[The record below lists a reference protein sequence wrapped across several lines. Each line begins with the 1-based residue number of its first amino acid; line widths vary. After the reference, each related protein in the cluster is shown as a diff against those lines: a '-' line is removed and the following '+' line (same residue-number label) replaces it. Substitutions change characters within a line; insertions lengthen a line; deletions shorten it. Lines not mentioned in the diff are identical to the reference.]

1 MMKKPHDLG
10 IKIFID
16 ALLNLTHSRIS
27 RLREFYDE
35 GERHF
40 NIENKDLEDRTAHLT
55 QEEWDWGE
63 EDLSIE
69 LRHEMEELRE
79 LKRNFSIVGL
89 FTVLEMFLQRALL
102 WLHWQGS
109 AVPKGIRKELRDE
122 IKKKF
127 AKKNFDEMKPAFKE
141 ISVLIA
147 EDNND
152 WQAILGM
159 KLVRN
164 CITHHGG
171 RVDEEMAE
179 KLKKDYKICVIDA
192 EFPTRRMKLPENYF
206 RDSAD
211 LVERTCDRIAKQCYM
226 QANYDLARERPQAG
240 GRVNYVNA
248 LVELVRIA

>member
-10 IKIFID
+10 TKIFIH
-16 ALLNLTHSRIS
+16 ALLSLTRSRIS
-27 RLREFYDE
+27 ILREFYDE

-40 NIENKDLEDRTAHLT
+40 NIENKDLEERTAHLT
-55 QEEWDWGE
+55 QEEWDWG
-63 EDLSIE
+63 DGDFSIE
-69 LRHEMEELRE
+69 LLHELEELRE
-79 LKRNFSIVGL
+79 LKRNFAIVGL

-102 WLHWQGS
+102 WVHGPGP
-109 AVPKGIRKELRDE
+109 AVPKRIRKELRAE

-127 AKKNFDEMKPAFKE
+127 AKMNFDKMKPAFKE
-141 ISVLIA
+141 IGVRIA
-147 EDNND
+147 EDNSD

-171 RVDEEMAE
+171 RLDEEMAEKLE

-192 EFPTRRMKLPENYF
+192 EDPTRRMKLPKNYF

-211 LVERTCDRIAKQCYM
+211 LVERTCDRITKQCYT
-226 QANYDLARERPQAG
+226 ALKEK
-240 GRVNYVNA
+240 RVKT
-248 LVELVRIA
+248 